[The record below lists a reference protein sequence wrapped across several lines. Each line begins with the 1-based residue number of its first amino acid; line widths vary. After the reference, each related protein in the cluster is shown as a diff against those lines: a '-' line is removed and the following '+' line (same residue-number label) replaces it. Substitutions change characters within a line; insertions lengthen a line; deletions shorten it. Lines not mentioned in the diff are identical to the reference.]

1 MKRVLV
7 LLGPNLNLLGTRE
20 PNMYGHRTLEEIM
33 AELGTTASSLGMEVE
48 VFQSNHEG
56 VLVDRLH
63 EVAQRYQGVL
73 FNPGGL
79 SHTSVAL
86 RDAVAAC
93 GVPVILVHMS
103 NTWAREAFR
112 REEVIG
118 SGCRGGIVGLG
129 EIGFHAG
136 LWAFHRM
143 WDGEE
148 KKDKPGS

>member
-1 MKRVLV
+1 MRVLV
-7 LLGPNLNLLGTRE
+7 LLGPNLNQLGARE
-20 PNMYGHRTLEEIM
+20 PDIYGARTLEEIM
-33 AELGTTASSLGMEVE
+33 AGLQATASSLGMEVE

-56 VLVDRLH
+56 VLVDRLQ
-63 EVAQRYQGVL
+63 EAPQRYQGVL

-79 SHTSVAL
+79 SHTSVSL

-93 GVPVILVHMS
+93 AVTVILVHMS

-112 REEVIG
+112 RDEVVG

-136 LWAFHRM
+136 LWALHRI
-143 WDGEE
+143 WSQEE
-148 KKDKPGS
+148 KDDEPNR